1 MQNNWFPNG
10 QVKRDAKVLCF
21 QIVSEVPGN
30 DVKSLIPR
38 GFRERGCKGI
48 MFSICFLVYLE
59 TMQNYWFP
67 NGSME
72 RDAATVCFQGGSE
85 VPDNNCVI
93 TGYTYFLCI
102 CTGGL
107 CKFTVFTILQ
117 ISKYQNIG
125 CALSLL
131 YRLEKGSQTGRV

>member
-1 MQNNWFPNG
+1 MQNNWLPKG
-10 QVKRDAKVLCF
+10 PVKRDANIFCV
-21 QIVSEVPGN
+21 QMVSEVPGN
-30 DVKSLIPR
+30 DV
-38 GFRERGCKGI
+38 RGCKGI
-48 MFSICFLVYLE
+48 MFSICFLMYLE

-131 YRLEKGSQTGRV
+131 HRLEKGSQTARV